1 MAKGDAVKAAA
12 KGRST
17 ESATDSSGKREQNK
31 LANRAAILDA
41 ARKCFLKQGYDAVTI
56 RDVVRETG
64 LAAGTFYNY
73 FTDKDTLFKAVL
85 EARINEVNE
94 SMHAVR
100 MKSPTVEGFL
110 YGAFRALFDKI
121 ASDPS
126 FFRLVLRNDNAVRS
140 LFEDTVIGI
149 PMRTLKEDFSEAIAR
164 GVFPPIDVELLAAS
178 CYGVGFE
185 LGRVLAFTK
194 KPDADATARFATK
207 LLTAGVSGFGIAKTA
222 TAARRRKG
230 EVPIRGSLP

>member
-1 MAKGDAVKAAA
+1 MTVKTAPVAASE
-12 KGRST
+12 RS
-17 ESATDSSGKREQNK
+17 AGKREKNK
-31 LANRAAILDA
+31 LANRTAILSA
-41 ARKCFLKQGYDAVTI
+41 ASKCFLKMGYDAVTI
-56 RDVVRETG
+56 RDVVRDSG

-100 MKSPTVEGFL
+100 MQSLTVESFL
-110 YGAFRALFDKI
+110 YGAFHALFVKI

-126 FFRLVLRNDNAVRS
+126 FFRLILRNETAVLA
-140 LFEDTVIGI
+140 LFENTVIGI
-149 PMRTLKEDFSEAIAR
+149 PMRTLKEDFSDAIAR
-164 GVFPPIDVELLAAS
+164 GVFPPIDVELLAAA
-178 CYGVGFE
+178 CYGIGFE

-194 KPDADATARFATK
+194 HADAEATARFATT
-207 LLTAGVSGFGIAKTA
+207 LMTNGITGLGITRTASAAK
-222 TAARRRKG
+222 RRKG

>member
-1 MAKGDAVKAAA
+1 MSSAAPRVAVVGARPS
-12 KGRST
+12 GIT
-17 ESATDSSGKREQNK
+17 ATKGKREQNK
-31 LANRAAILDA
+31 LANRAEILA
-41 ARKCFLKQGYDAVTI
+41 AASKCFLKMGYDAVTI

-85 EARINEVNE
+85 EARINEVNGA
-94 SMHAVR
+94 MHAVR
-100 MKSPTVEGFL
+100 MQSPSIEGFI
-110 YGAFRALFDKI
+110 YGAFQALFTKI
-121 ASDPS
+121 ATDPS
-126 FFRLVLRNDNAVRS
+126 FFRLILRNETAVRV

-149 PMRTLKEDFSEAIAR
+149 PMRTLKEDFSEAVAR

-178 CYGVGFE
+178 CYGIGFE

-194 KPDADATARFATK
+194 KPDAEAAARFATK
-207 LLTAGVSGFGIAKTA
+207 LMISGITGFGIAKTA
-222 TAARRRKG
+222 SASKRRKG